1 MIPRDK
7 QNELITQALKR
18 IWMSDDGKVLD
29 KLLRRK
35 CNVENSSVCVS
46 TPNAQQTAF
55 NEGMRKVYLDIMWY
69 INEGYLKKEEENAE

>member
-1 MIPRDK
+1 MTPRDK

-29 KLLRRK
+29 KLLRKK
-35 CNVENSSVCVS
+35 CHVENTSVCVS
-46 TPNAQQTAF
+46 NPNAQQTAF

-69 INEGYLKKEEENAE
+69 INEGYIKKEEENDV